1 MRYIPTFQINRL
13 GLMIVCLW
21 ICHPA
26 FGSEERDGASSRAV
40 PTSNVSVPYVPT
52 PPDTVEALLRL
63 AEVTSRDVVYDL
75 GCGDGRVVIAAA
87 TRYGARGLGVE
98 IDPERAQEA
107 RARVRAT
114 NLDGRVQIIEAVLFA
129 IDIQSASVVVLY
141 LSEEMNLKL
150 RPQLLANMRPGSR
163 IVSHHFTM
171 GDWEPERTLKHGD
184 DTIYLWRIPAV
195 KQ

>member
-1 MRYIPTFQINRL
+1 MIF
-13 GLMIVCLW
+13 GLLL
-21 ICHPA
+21 CHSA
-26 FGSEERDGASSRAV
+26 VGSEERDGASSRAV
-40 PTSNVSVPYVPT
+40 PTRNVSVPYVPT

-114 NLDGRVQIIEAVLFA
+114 NLDGRVQIIEADLFA

-195 KQ
+195 NQ